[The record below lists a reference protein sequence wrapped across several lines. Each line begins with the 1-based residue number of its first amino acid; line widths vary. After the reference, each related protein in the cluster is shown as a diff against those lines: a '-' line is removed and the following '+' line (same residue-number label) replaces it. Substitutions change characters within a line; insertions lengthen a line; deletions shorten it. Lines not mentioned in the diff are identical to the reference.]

1 MDVDLRWVV
10 KCGEFDCPYFRFNIE
25 DRGNLGMKGP
35 GVVSEF
41 ELKES
46 QEVIF
51 ILRQMPDDPPEHE
64 TPSQFRLRMVRDPP
78 LSVSLMEALF
88 RQTAKYWQNWIS
100 GSSYKGRWRENVLRS
115 ALTLKLLTYE
125 PVCKFS

>member
-1 MDVDLRWVV
+1 
-10 KCGEFDCPYFRFNIE
+10 
-25 DRGNLGMKGP
+25 MKGP